1 MNADKESILIEQ
13 LRMQGS
19 ADALAALYDLYAPRL
34 YAFCLHMTKSREDT
48 EEIVQDTFIW
58 LWRSRATLPPQKTLS
73 TILFLRTRHLLF
85 NFYRAN
91 LNSPR
96 YKDYLTC
103 CEMAS
108 DSSASND
115 LDYQDLLATLDKAMT
130 RLPETQRKVIKMIK
144 LEGCPTKE
152 VSEKLGLTEQTV
164 RNQLSIGLKQ
174 IRKIVGSGT
183 LAVRMI
189 VLLTI

>member
-73 TILFLRTRHLLF
+73 TILFLRTRHLLI

-91 LNSPR
+91 LNSPK